1 MEERSLRITGTST
14 NFFNKL
20 TNTLTKILI
29 PTKISIN
36 GMLISMKRNNL
47 IKAFANFKKDTENYN
62 SEELEKKYEDAYTVY
77 LEALDKYVMDSI
89 YKKVKNNTATEFE
102 RDALARYY
110 EVTSLKE
117 KEYMDYKYR
126 KQKYLLEL
134 DKESVNLNTKEK
146 IQEKYNKFYVNKMDT
161 LYKGILKNYS
171 IKLADTSN
179 IYDSSKEWIYVK
191 IFYTLEEYIKYI
203 LPLKMEINP
212 KEEFKDIV
220 DDYEKFESYT
230 VGKLDT
236 KDNIEKNMILLGI
249 SRKLFTHSIP
259 LIVAEQCYIKLLKE
273 TRDLIVDTRIKQKK
287 MAAYKLLID
296 LIEDYNMRLLSTKIY
311 WDKPAERDYYKKFWN
326 EYKSLQPLKEE
337 DEEDYEEQKEILFI
351 RNDLKK
357 LCEAKNILRYEKIIK
372 FYKEKLVSMGAMR
385 NIKNSCKTIGNY
397 TKQKQIA

>member
-1 MEERSLRITGTST
+1 MERGLRVIETDKT
-14 NFFNKL
+14 FFKKI
-20 TNTLTKILI
+20 TNTIGKLFI
-29 PTKISIN
+29 PTKVGFNSVMISI
-36 GMLISMKRNNL
+36 KRKNVV
-47 IKAFANFKKDTENYN
+47 KAYLYD
-62 SEELEKKYEDAYTVY
+62 EEDNDEASRKKYEDTYALY
-77 LEALDKYVMDSI
+77 LESIDKYIMDSV
-89 YKKVKNNTATEFE
+89 YKKVKNDTATEFE
-102 RDALARYY
+102 RNALADYY
-110 EVTSLKE
+110 EVTHLKE
-117 KEYMDYKYR
+117 TEYLEYKYR
-126 KQKYLLEL
+126 KQKYLIDL
-134 DKESVNLNTKEK
+134 DYETVKTQNKEK
-146 IQEKYNKFYVNKMDT
+146 LLNRYEKFYAAKMDT
-161 LYKGILKNYS
+161 LYKGLLKHYS
-171 IKLADTSN
+171 VQLADN
-179 IYDSSKEWIYVK
+179 LVAKDREEIYNK
-191 IFYTLEEYIKYI
+191 IFTTLEDYIGSI
-203 LPLKMEINP
+203 LPIKIKNDTDNTYKEIME
-212 KEEFKDIV
+212 E
-220 DDYEKFESYT
+220 YEKFEGFT
-230 VGKLDT
+230 IGKLDQ
-236 KDNIEKNMILLGI
+236 KELIEKKAVLLGI
-249 SRKLFTHSIP
+249 SRQLFTHSLP

>member
-1 MEERSLRITGTST
+1 MERGLRIIETDKT
-14 NFFNKL
+14 FFKKI
-20 TNTLTKILI
+20 TNTIGKLFI
-29 PTKISIN
+29 PTKVGFNSVMISI
-36 GMLISMKRNNL
+36 KRNNVV
-47 IKAFANFKKDTENYN
+47 KAYLYD
-62 SEELEKKYEDAYTVY
+62 EEDNDESSRKKYEDTYALY
-77 LEALDKYVMDSI
+77 LESIDKYIMDSV
-89 YKKVKNNTATEFE
+89 YKKVKNDTATEFE
-102 RDALARYY
+102 RNALADYY
-110 EVTSLKE
+110 EVTHLKE
-117 KEYMDYKYR
+117 TEYLEYKYR
-126 KQKYLLEL
+126 KQKYLIDL
-134 DKESVNLNTKEK
+134 DYETVKTQNKEK
-146 IQEKYNKFYVNKMDT
+146 LLNRYEKFYAAKMDT
-161 LYKGILKNYS
+161 LYKGLLKHYS
-171 IKLADTSN
+171 VQLADN
-179 IYDSSKEWIYVK
+179 LVAKDREEIYNK
-191 IFYTLEEYIKYI
+191 IFATLEDYIGSI
-203 LPLKMEINP
+203 LPIKIKNDKDNTYKEIME
-212 KEEFKDIV
+212 E
-220 DDYEKFESYT
+220 YEKFEGFT
-230 VGKLDT
+230 IGKLDQ
-236 KDNIEKNMILLGI
+236 KELIEKKAVLLGI
-249 SRKLFTHSIP
+249 SRQLFTHSLP